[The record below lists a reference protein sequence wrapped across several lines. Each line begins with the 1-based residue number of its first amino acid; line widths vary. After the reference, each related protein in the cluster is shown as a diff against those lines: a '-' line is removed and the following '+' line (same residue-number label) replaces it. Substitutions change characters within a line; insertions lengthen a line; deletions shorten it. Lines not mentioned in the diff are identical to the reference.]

1 MHISYSNLVPVKFFT
16 FCIFFVIIKTLLGQ
30 LLLNLLTDLLIWFLI
45 LYPALIMIRCKDNI
59 RYSVTLHTS
68 CFSSAKLVD
77 VNQVTI
83 FTKLAST
90 KSVVSKQT
98 AINKVTVSTRSQTQI
113 SPSHYF
119 HKLLQFKYYFNKT
132 HINQGTFF
140 TKLILN

>member
-16 FCIFFVIIKTLLGQ
+16 FCVFFVIIKTLLGQ
-30 LLLNLLTDLLIWFLI
+30 LLFNLLTDLLIWFLI
-45 LYPALIMIRCKDNI
+45 LYPALIMFRRKDNI

-68 CFSSAKLVD
+68 CFSSAKFVD

-83 FTKLAST
+83 FTKL
-90 KSVVSKQT
+90 VSKQT

-119 HKLLQFKYYFNKT
+119 HKLLQFKYYFHKT
-132 HINQGTFF
+132 HINQGTFSQ
-140 TKLILN
+140 N

>member
-1 MHISYSNLVPVKFFT
+1 
-16 FCIFFVIIKTLLGQ
+16 
-30 LLLNLLTDLLIWFLI
+30 
-45 LYPALIMIRCKDNI
+45 MIRCKDNI

-68 CFSSAKLVD
+68 CFSSAKFVD

-83 FTKLAST
+83 FTKL
-90 KSVVSKQT
+90 VSKQT

-119 HKLLQFKYYFNKT
+119 HKLLQFKYYFNKA